1 MHLQVIF
8 LILDDCK
15 LRVTQSVFM
24 DDIKSILS
32 GFDNNFLKLLIFD
45 LPKNGL
51 VKAEPVNEQN
61 GENIAR
67 TFSPNWLINEVTEGY
82 AISSKC
88 STLTEAQVLITIDG
102 YVKKQNEGIS
112 VVSHNTNWVCKFCSI
127 KTDMPTCKNNKR

>member
-1 MHLQVIF
+1 
-8 LILDDCK
+8 
-15 LRVTQSVFM
+15 M

-67 TFSPNWLINEVTEGY
+67 TFSPN
-82 AISSKC
+82 
-88 STLTEAQVLITIDG
+88 
-102 YVKKQNEGIS
+102 
-112 VVSHNTNWVCKFCSI
+112 
-127 KTDMPTCKNNKR
+127 